1 MGEQFPIFFGTQNI
15 MKIILFTITIFL
27 SGCST
32 MMCVGT
38 GVCHDGTMTFK
49 GTQAKGQ
56 FTPQT
61 IMLNGQPIIIVPEYS
76 SQRTQSILI
85 PGK

>member
-1 MGEQFPIFFGTQNI
+1 
-15 MKIILFTITIFL
+15 MKKILITVSL
-27 SGCST
+27 LVLTGCST

-38 GVCHDGTMTFK
+38 GTCHDGTMTFK
-49 GTQAKGQ
+49 GTQARGQ

-76 SQRTQSILI
+76 SQRTQAILI